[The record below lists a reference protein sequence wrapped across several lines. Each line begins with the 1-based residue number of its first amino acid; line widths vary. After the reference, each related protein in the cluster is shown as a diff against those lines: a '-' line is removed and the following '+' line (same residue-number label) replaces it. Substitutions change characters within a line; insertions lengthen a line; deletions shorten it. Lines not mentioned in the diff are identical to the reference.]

1 MPGLKSGSF
10 ILIFLDG
17 ESEVAQLYLTL
28 CDHMD
33 CSLPGSSIHG
43 IFQARVLEWV
53 AISFSSFQM
62 VSSRNSDIFVCLI
75 QASLSSPHHFP
86 KNQPH
91 TQDHIQTVM
100 AFFSPIMTTVITIPQ
115 KPIRSDFCSLAPPLC
130 QSPHHTSL
138 TAARVLSSRY
148 MAGCW
153 GYSNSQ
159 VLVFDMNLLILVE
172 I

>member
-53 AISFSSFQM
+53 AISFSSF
-62 VSSRNSDIFVCLI
+62 
-75 QASLSSPHHFP
+75 
-86 KNQPH
+86 
-91 TQDHIQTVM
+91 
-100 AFFSPIMTTVITIPQ
+100 
-115 KPIRSDFCSLAPPLC
+115 
-130 QSPHHTSL
+130 
-138 TAARVLSSRY
+138 
-148 MAGCW
+148 
-153 GYSNSQ
+153 
-159 VLVFDMNLLILVE
+159 
-172 I
+172 